1 MKRTFAML
9 LTVVS
14 LFVLAIPATATAQN
28 ADKFHV
34 FGYFAKNDVG
44 VLLGTEP
51 GVLGNPQW
59 NTYTTG
65 ELWGNVPMV
74 VRRYV
79 RSGYIQSVDMWFDG
93 PGCTGTAH
101 IRQADINI
109 LMVESPVQ
117 SFQTLWASSWS
128 PKAVAGTKMVS
139 YRPATR
145 LAGFSNPKQGEKD
158 LCAILDTK
166 TPNEFLPGIWMSAL
180 TKLTVQTDPG
190 LGANWGKF
198 NGPLQ
203 VKGL

>member
-1 MKRTFAML
+1 MKRFILAVSAVL
-9 LTVVS
+9 FLIPSVVN
-14 LFVLAIPATATAQN
+14 AQS

-34 FGYFAKNDVG
+34 FGYYARNDVG

-51 GVLGNPQW
+51 GILDNSQW
-59 NTYTTG
+59 NTYTIG
-65 ELWGNVPMV
+65 ELWGNVPLV

-93 PGCTGTAH
+93 PNCTGNAH
-101 IRQADINI
+101 IRQRDINL

-117 SFQTLWASSWS
+117 SYQTLWAASWS

-158 LCAILDTK
+158 KCAILCTK
-166 TPNEFLPGIWMSAL
+166 TPNEFLPDFWMSAL
-180 TKLTVQTDPG
+180 TKLTVQADPG
-190 LGANWGKF
+190 LGSSWGKF

-203 VKGL
+203 VKGVP